1 MRHNLI
7 ETIMGGVVLLIAG
20 FFLVFAYS
28 SSGYKQRD
36 GYGYFAQFDRIDGLN
51 QGADVKI
58 SGVKVGVVRSLA
70 IDPTTFLAKIEFTV
84 APDIKLPAD
93 SSAEIISDGL
103 MGGKYVALVP
113 GGDEANLKPGD
124 QIKHTQSSVSLEGMI
139 GQLIFS
145 NKGGAKKEDPPSSAP
160 TPGPATA
167 QPDASRDVPTP

>member
-36 GYGYFAQFDRIDGLN
+36 GHDYFAQFDRVDGLT

-58 SGVKVGVVRSLA
+58 SGVKVGVVRSLT
-70 IDPTTFLAKIEFTV
+70 IDPKTFLAKVEFSVTQDV
-84 APDIKLPAD
+84 KLPVD
-93 SSAEIISDGL
+93 SSAEIVSDGL
-103 MGGKYVALVP
+103 MGGKYIALVP
-113 GGDEANLKPGD
+113 GGDDQDLKPGE

-145 NKGGAKKEDPPSSAP
+145 NKGGAKKDDKASPSEPQTDRNHAP
-160 TPGPATA
+160 SPA
-167 QPDASRDVPTP
+167 P